1 MTRPVNIN
9 DEILTMY
16 VDRQLKET
24 TSNVVEEYLRMNP
37 ESAAW
42 VRKHIDINNVL
53 RRLGRAVLVTRM
65 SRNIADGDSTLLS

>member
-16 VDRQLKET
+16 VDGQLKEA

-42 VRKHIDINNVL
+42 VRKHIDINNIP
-53 RRLGRAVLVTRM
+53 RRLGRAVVVTRM
-65 SRNIADGDSTLLS
+65 CHNIADGDSTMLS